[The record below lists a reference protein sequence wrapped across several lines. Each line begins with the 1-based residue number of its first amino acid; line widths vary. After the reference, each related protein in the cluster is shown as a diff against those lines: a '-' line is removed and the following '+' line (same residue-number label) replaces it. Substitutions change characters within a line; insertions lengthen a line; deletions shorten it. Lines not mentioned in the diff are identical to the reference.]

1 MDVIIA
7 TFLLHEFHFKF
18 LVQQLHSQEVN
29 YPDVYHFRHDDFS
42 YDRNDFFS
50 WEIAVNVLQ
59 DLLLQHLLDMIKLF

>member
-29 YPDVYHFRHDDFS
+29 YPDVYHFRHDDLVMMETTSFHG
-42 YDRNDFFS
+42 R
-50 WEIAVNVLQ
+50 LQ
-59 DLLLQHLLDMIKLF
+59 